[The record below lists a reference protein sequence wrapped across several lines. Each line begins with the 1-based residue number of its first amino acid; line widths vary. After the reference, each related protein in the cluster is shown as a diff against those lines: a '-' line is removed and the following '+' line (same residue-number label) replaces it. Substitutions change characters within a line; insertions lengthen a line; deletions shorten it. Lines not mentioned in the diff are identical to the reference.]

1 MPEKERIKESG
12 TAVVEDECRKEE
24 EKENLAQEKLKTSAR
39 KRKNKRIRY
48 SSSRGRVPEN
58 KKTPVPNTDKVAW
71 F

>member
-1 MPEKERIKESG
+1 MLERGRKGEPG
-12 TAVVEDECRKEE
+12 TGEVENECQKEE
-24 EKENLAQEKLKTSAR
+24 ENEKLAQEKLKTSAR